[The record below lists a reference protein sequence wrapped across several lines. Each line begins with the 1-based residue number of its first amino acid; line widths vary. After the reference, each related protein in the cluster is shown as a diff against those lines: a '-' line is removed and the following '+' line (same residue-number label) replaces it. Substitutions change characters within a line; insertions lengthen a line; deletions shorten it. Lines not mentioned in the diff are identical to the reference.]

1 MNLSKARD
9 FYSAYYEKSLDEGL
23 RQAFERAM
31 ELDSQVSAEY
41 QQFVRIM
48 DQLKVLEAPVQVPT
62 DLHLK
67 IRERVD
73 AHIIAQEQK
82 AKVHSWFFGWKPI
95 AYGAVAAVA
104 IIAGLVSISN
114 QGGGRFSAAGM
125 GGAVKDSSPK
135 LAMEDGTLTLRFAS
149 SKANDVSIK
158 EATTGRAMFG
168 GQVTGQEL
176 VAPIKN
182 SSENAVVVSVRF
194 GSVYDPFLIAV
205 PGSKVAGEGTGL
217 GTPVQMIA
225 VLAQRFSTP
234 VVVQGDVAATAVA
247 WDFEG
252 TDPLAAVKDEL
263 DMLGLKAE
271 IREGGLVWISS
282 N

>member
-1 MNLSKARD
+1 MNLNKARD

-48 DQLKVLEAPVQVPT
+48 DQLKALEAPVQVPS

-73 AHIIAQEQK
+73 AHIIAQEHK
-82 AKVHSWFFGWKPI
+82 AKAQSWFFGWKPI

-114 QGGGRFSAAGM
+114 QGGGRFAAAGI
-125 GGAVKDSSPK
+125 GGTVKDSSPK

-149 SKANDVSIK
+149 SKANNVSIK
-158 EATTGRAMFG
+158 EATSGRALFG

-182 SSENAVVVSVRF
+182 SSEAAVVVSVQF
-194 GSVYDPFLIAV
+194 GTGYDPYLIAV
-205 PGSKVAGEGTGL
+205 PGSRVASEGNGV

-234 VVVQGDVAATAVA
+234 VVVQGNVATSTVA

-263 DMLGLKAE
+263 DLLGLKAE
-271 IREGGLVWISS
+271 IREGGLLWISS